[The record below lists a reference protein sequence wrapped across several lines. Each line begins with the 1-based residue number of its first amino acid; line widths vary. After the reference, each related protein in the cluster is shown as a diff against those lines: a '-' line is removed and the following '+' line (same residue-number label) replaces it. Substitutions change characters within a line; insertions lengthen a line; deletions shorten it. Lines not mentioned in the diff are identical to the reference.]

1 MGIRRWL
8 SGTLRPD
15 RLETD
20 EVKSESATVNGKTTT
35 EALEAGSVNTDDVSA
50 KRQSGSYR
58 YVASYDGGTPD
69 ERLDAAIADAS
80 DGDVL
85 VLAAEEYSGK
95 TVNKRLG
102 FEGTVTTQT
111 KLSGTWDFQSRP
123 RLSYLRING
132 TVELNDGYTT
142 IHDIELNLSE
152 FNVNANHVTLT
163 NILGNGTVTFASG
176 TAGGSIGSRDGRIG
190 VTDNGSNRVI

>member
-20 EVKSESATVNGKTTT
+20 SVK
-35 EALEAGSVNTDDVSA
+35 TDDLSA
-50 KRQSGSYR
+50 KRQSGDYL
-58 YVASYDGGTPD
+58 YVGSHDGATPD

-80 DGDVL
+80 DGDIL
-85 VLAAEEYSGK
+85 VLAAEEYSGR

-111 KLSGTWDFQSRP
+111 KLLGTWDFQSRP

-132 TVELNDGYTT
+132 TVELNQGFTT
-142 IHDIELNLSE
+142 IHDIELNQSDL
-152 FNVNANHVTLT
+152 NINANAVILS
-163 NILGNGTVTFASG
+163 NILGNGNITFASG
-176 TAGGSIGSRDGRIG
+176 TNDGALGSRDGRIG
-190 VTDNGSNRVI
+190 VTDNGSNQVF